1 VTMIFTILLDVGV
14 YLKIEEWLPVIVDLI
29 YYSLQTGRGRRT
41 LGEAYSN
48 LVPVDLDSRDYF
60 LKSKIKRIF
69 WVVMTVL
76 VPFTLK
82 KGIKSD
88 LIKRILD
95 IFDPLNSIF
104 FYYSGKYP
112 SIVNRLLSI
121 RYVRPLIFISSI
133 LFCLDILS
141 EETSDV
147 R

>member
-1 VTMIFTILLDVGV
+1 MIMIFTILLDVGV

-88 LIKRILD
+88 LIKRILVL
-95 IFDPLNSIF
+95 FDPLNSIF

-141 EETSDV
+141 EKTSNV

>member
-1 VTMIFTILLDVGV
+1 MTMIFTILLDVGV
-14 YLKIEEWLPVIVDLI
+14 YLKIEEWLPLIVDLI

-60 LKSKIKRIF
+60 LKSKIKRIL

-88 LIKRILD
+88 LIKRILVL
-95 IFDPLNSIF
+95 FDPLNSIF

-141 EETSDV
+141 EETSNV